1 LKSKSETLKRKEK
14 RIKKMLNYYVKP
26 ATKKEIAIYEKVEKA
41 FDTMEVIE
49 KVLDF
54 FYEEDM
60 HDTLKNRIANEE
72 FKALIKSYG
81 LTEKEVCI
89 WYFVEEA

>member
-1 LKSKSETLKRKEK
+1 
-14 RIKKMLNYYVKP
+14 MLNNYVKP
-26 ATKKEIAIYEKVEKA
+26 ATKKEVAIYEKVEKA
-41 FDTMEVIE
+41 LDTMEVIE

-60 HDTLKNRIANEE
+60 HDTLKNRIVNEE

>member
-1 LKSKSETLKRKEK
+1 
-14 RIKKMLNYYVKP
+14 MLNNYVKP

-41 FDTMEVIE
+41 LDTMEVIE

-60 HDTLKNRIANEE
+60 HDTLKNRIVNEE

>member
-1 LKSKSETLKRKEK
+1 MT
-14 RIKKMLNYYVKP
+14 NYYVKP
-26 ATKKEIAIYEKVEKA
+26 ATKKEIATYEKVEKA
-41 FDTMEVIE
+41 FDTMEIID

-54 FYEEDM
+54 FYDEDM
-60 HDTLKNRIANEE
+60 HDTLKYRVANEE

-81 LTEKEVCI
+81 LTEREVCI